1 MAPVF
6 RRTRRGHYAAFAR
19 TLAGRLLVIVF
30 ERRREGIIRVI
41 TGRDMDEAE
50 RNFYRRN
57 KRGET

>member
-1 MAPVF
+1 
-6 RRTRRGHYAAFAR
+6 
-19 TLAGRLLVIVF
+19 VIVF